1 MRINYAAAIA
11 VVAIGT
17 AVSLLGDRLVA
28 QAPASPDQMVAS
40 LKTNLQESQK
50 RLRTYQ
56 WIETTAI
63 SLKGEEKSRKQQQV
77 YYGADGKLTKTPMGG
92 APQPQQQQQASR
104 GGRGGRLKERV
115 VENKKD
121 EMQEYMEK
129 AVALI
134 QRYVPP
140 SPELI
145 QKAKDGGHV
154 KAQPPNQ
161 GRVRVEL
168 SEFVQPGDLLA
179 IDVDAAASQLA
190 GVSVKTYLDKPE
202 EAVTLDVRYATLT
215 DGTSY
220 ISQTTLNA
228 AAKNITVVVQN
239 SGHKPL
245 AAR

>member
-1 MRINYAAAIA
+1 MKVTHAGTLA
-11 VVAIGT
+11 VVAVI
-17 AVSLLGDRLVA
+17 AALSLTGERPAA
-28 QAPASPDQMVAS
+28 QGAASPDQMVAS

-56 WIETTAI
+56 WIEITVI

-77 YYGADGKLTKTPMGG
+77 YYGADGKLTKTPMG
-92 APQPQQQQQASR
+92 AAPQQQQQASR
-104 GGRGGRLKERV
+104 GGRGGRLKEKV

-121 EMQEYMEK
+121 EMQEYMER
-129 AVALI
+129 AAALI

-154 KAQPPNQ
+154 KLQPPNQ
-161 GRVRVEL
+161 GRVRVEF

>member
-1 MRINYAAAIA
+1 MKITHAAALA
-11 VVAIGT
+11 VAAIGT
-17 AVSLLGDRLVA
+17 AVSLFGEGLLA
-28 QAPASPDQMVAS
+28 QGAASPDQMVAS

-50 RLRTYQ
+50 RLRTYE
-56 WIETTAI
+56 WIETTVI
-63 SLKGEEKSRKQQQV
+63 SLKGEEKSRKQQQA
-77 YYGADGKLTKTPMGG
+77 YYGADGKLTKIPMGG
-92 APQPQQQQQASR
+92 APQAQQQPAR
-104 GGRGGRLKERV
+104 GGRGGGRLKERI

-121 EMQEYMEK
+121 EMQEYMER
-129 AVALI
+129 AAALI

-154 KAQPPNQ
+154 KLQPPNQ
-161 GRVRVEL
+161 GRIRVEF

-190 GVSVKTYLDKPE
+190 AVNVKTYLDKPE

-228 AAKNITVVVQN
+228 AAKNIIVVVQN

>member
-1 MRINYAAAIA
+1 MERAA
-11 VVAIGT
+11 
-17 AVSLLGDRLVA
+17 
-28 QAPASPDQMVAS
+28 
-40 LKTNLQESQK
+40 
-50 RLRTYQ
+50 
-56 WIETTAI
+56 
-63 SLKGEEKSRKQQQV
+63 
-77 YYGADGKLTKTPMGG
+77 
-92 APQPQQQQQASR
+92 
-104 GGRGGRLKERV
+104 
-115 VENKKD
+115 
-121 EMQEYMEK
+121 
-129 AVALI
+129 ALI

-154 KAQPPNQ
+154 KLQPPNQ

>member
-1 MRINYAAAIA
+1 MKITRAAALAIVA
-11 VVAIGT
+11 VAT
-17 AVSLLGDRLVA
+17 AVSLFGDWRLAA
-28 QAPASPDQMVAS
+28 QSAASPDQMVAS

-56 WIETTAI
+56 WIETTVI

-77 YYGADGKLTKTPMGG
+77 SYGADGKLTKTPMGG
-92 APQPQQQQQASR
+92 APQAQQQPSR

-121 EMQEYMEK
+121 EMQDYMER
-129 AVALI
+129 AAALI

-154 KAQPPNQ
+154 KLQPPNQ

-228 AAKNITVVVQN
+228 AAKNIIVVVQN